1 MWGGRRG
8 AGERERYSEWWE
20 GERGEV
26 GGGREG
32 MVLLFR
38 PPLTPCT
45 PPPIILLGIVSY
57 MRQEATP
64 ATIEVKTIK
73 EAKKLV
79 RSEFGCVMGFFVEE
93 GGEELLNT
101 YTITANMVR
110 DAATSFGFTREP
122 EVAKAFAIKSNTVAA
137 ILPQRLTHTH
147 THARTHTHMR
157 THTRAHMHT
166 NSHTHTHTH
175 THTHCTQCHCL
186 LILGTNQT
194 MNKQ

>member
-1 MWGGRRG
+1 
-8 AGERERYSEWWE
+8 
-20 GERGEV
+20 
-26 GGGREG
+26 
-32 MVLLFR
+32 
-38 PPLTPCT
+38 
-45 PPPIILLGIVSY
+45 

-101 YTITANMVR
+101 YTITGNMVR

-147 THARTHTHMR
+147 TCTHTHTHAHTHTRARTCIQTLTHTRTHTH
-157 THTRAHMHT
+157 AHA
-166 NSHTHTHTH
+166 HTHTHTH

-186 LILGTNQT
+186 LTLGTSQT